1 MREVASA
8 LFANLNRVTP
18 LDDHLVDEEPSI
30 AEQLEFVLRRQAEL
44 NGIFDRAQKPRA
56 QARSR
61 MAADNQASSPVQLE
75 HLVSY
80 CLLQAID
87 CGRAMTRAVR
97 APDGSLELPIMAL
110 YPLARG
116 QIECAALAAWV
127 MAPRRRRERVLRRLQ
142 VGHDEVSKEKA
153 LVASALGG
161 RGDSDANKVRRAEVA
176 RERRRKS
183 HLRSVAKANGIDPD
197 EYENMLPTWET
208 RISEAGR
215 ALEIPNDGL
224 AVVWRL
230 ASGLSHPSLTRG
242 TTVLEFTTVS
252 EEGNVLSGVMS
263 TKTESLTAVVS
274 LGERAARCAL
284 QQWRLAK
291 VQPNDEQPVPVVV
304 Y

>member
-1 MREVASA
+1 MTS
-8 LFANLNRVTP
+8 P
-18 LDDHLVDEEPSI
+18 DDYLVDEEPSL
-30 AEQLEFVLRRQAEL
+30 AEQFEFVLRRQAEL
-44 NGIFDRAQKPRA
+44 NGLFDRAQKPRA
-56 QARSR
+56 LARSR
-61 MAADNQASSPVQLE
+61 IAADNQATSPVQLE

-116 QIECAALAAWV
+116 QIECAAMAAWV
-127 MAPRRRRERVLRRLQ
+127 MAPKLRRDRVLRRLQ
-142 VGHDEVSKEKA
+142 VGHDEISKEKA
-153 LVASALGG
+153 LVVSAIGG
-161 RGDSDANKVRRAEVA
+161 RGDSEANKARRAEAV

-183 HLRSVAKANGIDPD
+183 HLRAVAKANGIDPG
-197 EYENMLPTWET
+197 EYENTVPAWEA

-215 ALEIPNDGL
+215 ALGIPNDGL

-242 TTVLEFTTVS
+242 TSVLDFTTVS

-263 TKTESLTAVVS
+263 TKTESLTAVIS
-274 LGERAARCAL
+274 LGERAARGAL
-284 QQWRLAK
+284 QQWRVAK
-291 VQPNDEQPVPVVV
+291 IQPNDEQPVPVVSF
-304 Y
+304 